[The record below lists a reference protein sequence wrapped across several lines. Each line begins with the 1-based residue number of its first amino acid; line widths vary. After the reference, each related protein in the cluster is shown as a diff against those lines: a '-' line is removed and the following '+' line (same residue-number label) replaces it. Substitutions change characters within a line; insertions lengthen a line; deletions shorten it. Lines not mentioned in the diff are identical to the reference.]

1 MIRRALMRF
10 RIIASGLAVILLTV
24 GLASAGDSP
33 DKKREKTR
41 KMAAAT
47 LEDLYK
53 LQPTSRDAIQKSA
66 GYAVFNNMG
75 TNLLLVSTARGAG
88 VATNSKTKQDTFMKM
103 ISAGAGFGMGVKDYR
118 VVFIFETEQA
128 LKHFL
133 DSGWS
138 GSGQA
143 DAAAKTS
150 KSGGAYSGATMV
162 EPGVWVYQI
171 TKKGLALQ
179 LTLQGT
185 KYYRDNDLNKS

>member
-1 MIRRALMRF
+1 MRS
-10 RIIASGLAVILLTV
+10 RIIASSLAVILFAG

-53 LQPTSRDAIQKSA
+53 LQPTSREAIQKSA

-75 TNLLLVSTARGAG
+75 THLLLVSTARGAG
-88 VATNSKTKQDTFMKM
+88 VAVNSNTKQDTFMKM
-103 ISAGAGFGMGVKDYR
+103 ISAGAGLGVGVKGYR
-118 VVFIFETEQA
+118 VVFVFETGQA
-128 LKHFL
+128 LAQFL
-133 DSGWS
+133 DSGWAAS
-138 GSGQA
+138 AQA

-150 KSGGAYSGATMV
+150 ESGGAYSGAVMV
-162 EPGVWVYQI
+162 APDVWVYQI

-185 KYYRDNDLNKS
+185 KYYKDDDLNKS